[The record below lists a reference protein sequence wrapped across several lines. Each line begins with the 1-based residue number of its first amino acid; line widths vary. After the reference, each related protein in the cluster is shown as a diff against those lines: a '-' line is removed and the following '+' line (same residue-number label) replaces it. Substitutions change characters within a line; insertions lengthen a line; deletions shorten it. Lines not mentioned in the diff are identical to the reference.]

1 MNNKNET
8 MATFNQMLHEEYR
21 EPSGCG
27 WMVIMVVIGVT
38 ALALFGCTKTDIHPD
53 NFPDI
58 TEATIC
64 ATLKSD
70 GPNRLPNGGGEGT
83 TDWLGA
89 TNARG
94 WGSYPTDR
102 LTRFSIGQSG
112 TDRYQEVS
120 SPSQFCLISP
130 TPAPVSGV
138 WNTLRFRY
146 TATTP
151 FIVVVR
157 YSDRCGY
164 RIAEGMVSHEW
175 EYVCVT
181 FWAPKVVSV
190 MWYNRPEEPGELR
203 IDNVNLN

>member
-1 MNNKNET
+1 MKRDQFYYVENDAQE
-8 MATFNQMLHEEYR
+8 
-21 EPSGCG
+21 GCG
-27 WMVIMVVIGVT
+27 GMLLFFAILFVVLLTIIV
-38 ALALFGCTKTDIHPD
+38 AGCTKADTEPD
-53 NFPDI
+53 NTISELQI
-58 TEATIC
+58 TEATTTP
-64 ATLKSD
+64 TLKSD

-83 TDWLGA
+83 TDWLGS

-138 WNTLRFRY
+138 WHTLRFRY

-164 RIAEGMVSHEW
+164 RIAEGVVSHEW
-175 EYVCVT
+175 QEVDVT
-181 FWAPKVVSV
+181 FWAPRVVSV
-190 MWYNRPEEPGELR
+190 MFFNRPEQPGGIKL
-203 IDNVNLN
+203 DNVNLY

>member
-1 MNNKNET
+1 
-8 MATFNQMLHEEYR
+8 MATFNEMLNEEYR
-21 EPSGCG
+21 RDNPGCG
-27 WMVIMVVIGVT
+27 GGLMIAAGLFVVLMTIV
-38 ALALFGCTKTDIHPD
+38 LFGCGKSEVRPD
-53 NFPDI
+53 FPALTI
-58 TEATIC
+58 TEATT
-64 ATLKSD
+64 APTLKSD
-70 GPNRLPNGGGEGT
+70 APNRLPNGGGEGT

-130 TPAPVSGV
+130 TPAPISGV
-138 WNTLRFRY
+138 WHTLRFRY

-164 RIAEGMVSHEW
+164 RIAEGVVSHEW
-175 EYVCVT
+175 EDVCVT

-190 MWYNRPEEPGELR
+190 MWYNRPNEPGGIKL
-203 IDNVNLN
+203 DNVNLY